1 MNTDKQ
7 WLDMAYNYAIT
18 HSGCQKVSVGCVI
31 TKGVN
36 GTETTASMGANR
48 TLPQNCKLMGCW
60 RKQIHGNDSKVH
72 RGPADCMA
80 LHSEIDAL
88 AMAARNGVRVFGS
101 TVYVTRYPCEACA
114 RALCAAGVAEVI
126 YGGTAEIS
134 TMAEHIFRINCVKV
148 RHITDWMDDNSD
160 R

>member
-7 WLDMAYNYAIT
+7 WLDMAYNYAIA

-48 TLPQNCKLMGCW
+48 TLPQDCKLMGCW
-60 RKQIHGNDSKVH
+60 RKQIHGNDSKAH

-134 TMAEHIFRINCVKV
+134 IMTEHIFRINCVKV

>member
-7 WLDMAYNYAIT
+7 WLDMAYKYAIA

-60 RKQIHGNDSKVH
+60 RKQIHGNDSKAH

-134 TMAEHIFRINCVKV
+134 IMAEHIFRINCVKV

>member
-7 WLDMAYNYAIT
+7 WLDMAYKYAIA

-31 TKGVN
+31 VKDVC
-36 GTETTASMGANR
+36 GTETIASMGANR
-48 TLPQNCKLMGCW
+48 TLPQNCKSMGCW
-60 RKQIHGNDSKVH
+60 RKQIYGDDSKAH

-88 AMAARNGVRVFGS
+88 TMAARNGVRVSGS

-114 RALCAAGVAEVI
+114 RALAAAGVAEVI
-126 YGGTAEIS
+126 YGGTTKASIL
-134 TMAEHIFRINCVKV
+134 TEHIFSTNFIKV
-148 RHITDWMDDNSD
+148 RHITDWMEDNSD

>member
-7 WLDMAYNYAIT
+7 WLDMAYKYAIA

-31 TKGVN
+31 VKYVDGAKTP
-36 GTETTASMGANR
+36 ASIGANR
-48 TLPQNCKLMGCW
+48 TLPQNCKSMGCW
-60 RKQIHGNDSKVH
+60 RKQIYGDDSKVH

-114 RALCAAGVAEVI
+114 RALVAAGVAKVI
-126 YGGTAEIS
+126 YGGTTKVSIL
-134 TMAEHIFRINCVKV
+134 TKHIFDNNFVKV
-148 RHITDWMDDNSD
+148 CHITDWMEDNSD

>member
-7 WLDMAYNYAIT
+7 WLDMAYKYAIA

-60 RKQIHGNDSKVH
+60 RKQIHGNDSKAH

-134 TMAEHIFRINCVKV
+134 IMTEHIFRSNCVKV